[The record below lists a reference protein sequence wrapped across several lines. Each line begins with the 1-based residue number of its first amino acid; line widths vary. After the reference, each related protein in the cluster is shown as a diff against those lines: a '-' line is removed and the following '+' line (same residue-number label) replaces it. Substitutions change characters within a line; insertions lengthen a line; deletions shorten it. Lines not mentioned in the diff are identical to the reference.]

1 MTAPLDPAGDPDR
14 YHPARDVST
23 GRLDPAGDPDRYDPA
38 RDTSTGRLDPA
49 KDPDR
54 YDPSRDASVGPLDP
68 AKDADRFPSYGGEGQ
83 GQTLTGLLGE
93 GAQEQKREGL
103 AWLFGL
109 LAVFGFLVLVSLLVK
124 FAH

>member
-1 MTAPLDPAGDPDR
+1 MTAP
-14 YHPARDVST
+14 
-23 GRLDPAGDPDRYDPA
+23 LDPAGDPDRYDPA

-49 KDPDR
+49 KD
-54 YDPSRDASVGPLDP
+54 S
-68 AKDADRFPSYGGEGQ
+68 DRFPSYGGAGQ

-93 GAQEQKREGL
+93 GAQEQEREGL